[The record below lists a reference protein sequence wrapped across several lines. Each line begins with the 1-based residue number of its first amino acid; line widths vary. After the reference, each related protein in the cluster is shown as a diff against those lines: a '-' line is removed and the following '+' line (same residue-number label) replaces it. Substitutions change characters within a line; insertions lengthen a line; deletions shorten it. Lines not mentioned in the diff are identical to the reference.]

1 MKNTAILLVSCP
13 DQKGLNA
20 AIHDFIYRGNGNT
33 LHADEH
39 LDSER
44 NLFLMRV
51 EWDLAGFTLDMR
63 EFAAHFQPIAD
74 RFGMQWR
81 VALSSHRPK
90 IAIFVSRTWQ
100 SVGRTAQVEKPGQY
114 VTTTVAGEPI
124 VAVRGSDGKLR
135 AFYNVCRHH
144 AMTVMN
150 EPCGHAQHMR
160 CPYHGWTY
168 SLEGELRG
176 MTEFEGVCNFDR
188 AQNGLVPVRVET
200 WENFIFVNLDPH
212 AAPLRD
218 FLGALVGLAKPLN
231 FGGLKFVERRSYI
244 QQCNWKVYVD
254 NFLDGGYHVPHMHK
268 GLNSVLDYTN
278 YTIENVDRCCVQS
291 SPVAVDKRSEASA
304 AATRKGDRAYYF
316 WQYPNFMLNWYEGY
330 LDTNLVIPLGVD
342 RCEVIFDF
350 YFGKTSEA
358 QMPYIRESMGVS
370 ERVQQEDIVICDGV
384 QRGLSS
390 RAYQAGRLSVRRE
403 AGEHLFHRLL
413 AADLNDIRAAAAR

>member
-1 MKNTAILLVSCP
+1 MEPTLKEILASYNAVAALP
-13 DQKGLNA
+13 D
-20 AIHDFIYRGNGNT
+20 
-33 LHADEH
+33 
-39 LDSER
+39 
-44 NLFLMRV
+44 
-51 EWDLAGFTLDMR
+51 
-63 EFAAHFQPIAD
+63 AHTIP
-74 RFGMQWR
+74 
-81 VALSSHRPK
+81 SSWYTDPR
-90 IAIFVSRTWQ
+90 IRQLELQNVFSRAWQ
-100 SVGRTAQVEKPGQY
+100 AVGRTEQVEKPGQY
-114 VTTTVAGEPI
+114 VTASVAGEPV

-168 SLEGELRG
+168 NLEGELRG

-188 AQNGLVPVRVET
+188 AQNGLVPIRVET
-200 WENFIFVNLDPH
+200 WENFVFVNLDPH
-212 AAPLRD
+212 AASLPE
-218 FLGALVGLAKPLN
+218 FLGALVDLAKPLG
-231 FGGLKFVERRSYI
+231 FGGLQFVERRSYTLN
-244 QQCNWKVYVD
+244 CNWKVYVD

-291 SPVAVDKRSEASA
+291 SPVAVDKSSEASA

-330 LDTNLVIPLGVD
+330 LDTNLVLPLGVD

-350 YFGKTSEA
+350 YFGDTRES

-370 ERVQQEDIVICDGV
+370 ERVQQEDIIICAGV

-390 RAYQAGRLSVRRE
+390 RAYQSGRLSVRRE

-413 AADLNDIRAAAAR
+413 AADLQDTRAAVAR

>member
-1 MKNTAILLVSCP
+1 MEPTLKEILASY
-13 DQKGLNA
+13 NA
-20 AIHDFIYRGNGNT
+20 AAVLQDAYTIPAPWYTDARIAQLE
-33 LHADEH
+33 LH
-39 LDSER
+39 
-44 NLFLMRV
+44 NVF
-51 EWDLAGFTLDMR
+51 
-63 EFAAHFQPIAD
+63 
-74 RFGMQWR
+74 
-81 VALSSHRPK
+81 
-90 IAIFVSRTWQ
+90 SRTWQ
-100 SVGRTAQVEKPGQY
+100 TVGRTSQVEKPGQY
-114 VTTTVAGEPI
+114 VTATVAGEPI

-168 SLEGELRG
+168 NLEGELRG

-188 AQNGLVPVRVET
+188 AQNGLVPVRVEA

-212 AAPLRD
+212 AAPLHD
-218 FLGALVGLAKPLN
+218 FLGALVGLAQPLN

-291 SPVAVDKRSEASA
+291 SPVAVDKSSEASA

-330 LDTNLVIPLGVD
+330 LDTNLVIPLGID

-350 YFGKTSEA
+350 YFGDTSEA

-413 AADLNDIRAAAAR
+413 AADLNDTRAAAAR

>member
-1 MKNTAILLVSCP
+1 MEPTVKEILASY
-13 DQKGLNA
+13 NA
-20 AIHDFIYRGNGNT
+20 A
-33 LHADEH
+33 
-39 LDSER
+39 
-44 NLFLMRV
+44 
-51 EWDLAGFTLDMR
+51 
-63 EFAAHFQPIAD
+63 AALPDAYTIPAPWYTDPRIAQLELQSV
-74 RFGMQWR
+74 F
-81 VALSSHRPK
+81 
-90 IAIFVSRTWQ
+90 SRTWQ
-100 SVGRTAQVEKPGQY
+100 SVGRTEQVEKPGQY
-114 VTTTVAGEPI
+114 LTATVAGEPI
-124 VAVRGSDGKLR
+124 VAVRGSDGILR

-168 SLEGELRG
+168 NLEGELRG
-176 MTEFEGVCNFDR
+176 MTEFEGVNNFDR
-188 AQNGLVPVRVET
+188 AQNGLVPVRVEI

-218 FLGALVGLAKPLN
+218 FLGALVGLSKPLN
-231 FGGLKFVERRSYI
+231 FGALKFVERRSYI

-278 YTIENVDRCCVQS
+278 YTIENVDRCCLQS
-291 SPVAVDKRSEASA
+291 SPVAVDKSSEASA
-304 AATRKGDRAYYF
+304 ATTRKGDRAYYF

-350 YFGKTSEA
+350 YFGDTGEA

-413 AADLNDIRAAAAR
+413 AADLNDTRAAAAR

>member
-1 MKNTAILLVSCP
+1 MEPTVKEILASY
-13 DQKGLNA
+13 NA
-20 AIHDFIYRGNGNT
+20 AAPLQDAYTIPAPWYTDPR
-33 LHADEH
+33 
-39 LDSER
+39 
-44 NLFLMRV
+44 
-51 EWDLAGFTLDMR
+51 
-63 EFAAHFQPIAD
+63 IAQLELQNV
-74 RFGMQWR
+74 F
-81 VALSSHRPK
+81 
-90 IAIFVSRTWQ
+90 SRTWQ
-100 SVGRTAQVEKPGQY
+100 AVSRTVQVEKPGQY
-114 VTTTVAGEPI
+114 VTATVAGEPI
-124 VAVRGSDGKLR
+124 VAVRGSDGILR

-168 SLEGELRG
+168 NLEGELRG

-188 AQNGLVPVRVET
+188 AQNGLVPIRVET
-200 WENFIFVNLDPH
+200 WENFVFVILDPH
-212 AAPLRD
+212 AAPLRE

-291 SPVAVDKRSEASA
+291 SPVAVDKSSEASA

-350 YFGKTSEA
+350 YFGDTSKA

-413 AADLNDIRAAAAR
+413 AADLNDTRAAAAR

>member
-1 MKNTAILLVSCP
+1 MEATLKEILASY
-13 DQKGLNA
+13 NA
-20 AIHDFIYRGNGNT
+20 AAALQDAYTIPAAWYT
-33 LHADEH
+33 
-39 LDSER
+39 DSR
-44 NLFLMRV
+44 
-51 EWDLAGFTLDMR
+51 
-63 EFAAHFQPIAD
+63 IAQLELQNV
-74 RFGMQWR
+74 F
-81 VALSSHRPK
+81 
-90 IAIFVSRTWQ
+90 SRTWQ
-100 SVGRTAQVEKPGQY
+100 SVGRTAQVEKQGQY
-114 VTTTVAGEPI
+114 VTATVAGEPI

-150 EPCGHAQHMR
+150 EPCGQAQHMR

-168 SLEGELRG
+168 NLEGELRG

-188 AQNGLVPVRVET
+188 AQNGLVPLRVET

-218 FLGALVGLAKPLN
+218 FLGALVGLATPLN
-231 FGGLKFVERRSYI
+231 FGGLKFVERRSYV

-291 SPVAVDKRSEASA
+291 SPVAVDKSSEASA

-350 YFGKTSEA
+350 YFGDTSEA

-413 AADLNDIRAAAAR
+413 AADLKDTRAAAAR

>member
-1 MKNTAILLVSCP
+1 MEATVKEILACY
-13 DQKGLNA
+13 NA
-20 AIHDFIYRGNGNT
+20 A
-33 LHADEH
+33 
-39 LDSER
+39 
-44 NLFLMRV
+44 
-51 EWDLAGFTLDMR
+51 
-63 EFAAHFQPIAD
+63 AALPDAYTIPAPWYTDARIAQLELQNV
-74 RFGMQWR
+74 F
-81 VALSSHRPK
+81 
-90 IAIFVSRTWQ
+90 SRTWQ
-100 SVGRTAQVEKPGQY
+100 SVGRTAQAENPGQY
-114 VTTTVAGEPI
+114 VTASVAGEPI
-124 VAVRGSDGKLR
+124 VAMRGSDGKLR

-150 EPCGHAQHMR
+150 EPCGQAQHMR

-168 SLEGELRG
+168 NLEGELRG

-188 AQNGLVPVRVET
+188 AQNGLLPVRVET

-212 AAPLRD
+212 AAPLGD
-218 FLGALVGLAKPLN
+218 FLGALVGLAQPLN

-268 GLNSVLDYTN
+268 GLHSVLDYAN

-291 SPVAVDKRSEASA
+291 SPVAVDKSSEASA
-304 AATRKGDRAYYF
+304 AATRRGDRAYYF
-316 WQYPNFMLNWYEGY
+316 WQYPNFMMNWYEGY

-342 RCEVIFDF
+342 RCQVIFDF
-350 YFGKTSEA
+350 YFGDTSEA

-384 QRGLSS
+384 QRGLGS

-413 AADLNDIRAAAAR
+413 AADLNDTRAAAAR

>member
-1 MKNTAILLVSCP
+1 MEPTVKEILASY
-13 DQKGLNA
+13 NA
-20 AIHDFIYRGNGNT
+20 A
-33 LHADEH
+33 
-39 LDSER
+39 
-44 NLFLMRV
+44 
-51 EWDLAGFTLDMR
+51 
-63 EFAAHFQPIAD
+63 AALQDAYTIPAPWYTDARIAQLELQNV
-74 RFGMQWR
+74 F
-81 VALSSHRPK
+81 
-90 IAIFVSRTWQ
+90 SRTWQ
-100 SVGRTAQVEKPGQY
+100 SVGRTAQLEKPGQY
-114 VTTTVAGEPI
+114 VTATVASEPI

-150 EPCGHAQHMR
+150 EPCGHTQHMR

-168 SLEGELRG
+168 NLEGELRG

-200 WENFIFVNLDPH
+200 WENFVFVNLDPH

-218 FLGALVGLAKPLN
+218 FLGALAGLAQPLN
-231 FGGLKFVERRSYI
+231 FSGLKFVERRSYI

-291 SPVAVDKRSEASA
+291 SPVAVDKSSEASA

-350 YFGKTSEA
+350 YFGDTSEA

-390 RAYQAGRLSVRRE
+390 RTYQAGRLSVRRE

-413 AADLNDIRAAAAR
+413 AADLNDTRAAAAR

>member
-1 MKNTAILLVSCP
+1 MEPSLKEILASY
-13 DQKGLNA
+13 NA
-20 AIHDFIYRGNGNT
+20 AAS
-33 LHADEH
+33 LADAH
-39 LDSER
+39 TIPASWYTDAR
-44 NLFLMRV
+44 
-51 EWDLAGFTLDMR
+51 LAQLELQTVF
-63 EFAAHFQPIAD
+63 
-74 RFGMQWR
+74 
-81 VALSSHRPK
+81 
-90 IAIFVSRTWQ
+90 SRTWQ
-100 SVGRTAQVEKPGQY
+100 PVGRTAQVEKPGQY
-114 VTTTVAGEPI
+114 VTATIANEP
-124 VAVRGSDGKLR
+124 VVVVRGNDSKLR

-168 SLEGELRG
+168 NLEGELRG
-176 MTEFEGVCNFDR
+176 MTEFEGVCDFDR
-188 AQNGLVPVRVET
+188 AQNGLVPIRAET
-200 WENFIFVNLDPH
+200 WENFVFVNLDPRSVS
-212 AAPLRD
+212 LQE
-218 FLGALVGLAKPLN
+218 FLGALMGLAKPLG
-231 FGGLKFVERRSYI
+231 FSDLKFVERRSYI
-244 QQCNWKVYVD
+244 IDCNWKVYVD

-291 SPVAVDKRSEASA
+291 SPVAVDKGSEASA

-330 LDTNLVIPLGVD
+330 LDTNLVLPMGVD

-350 YFGKTSEA
+350 YFGDISES

-390 RAYQAGRLSVRRE
+390 RAYQAGRLSVKRE

-413 AADLNDIRAAAAR
+413 AADLQDSRVAVAR

>member
-1 MKNTAILLVSCP
+1 MEPTVKEILASY
-13 DQKGLNA
+13 NA
-20 AIHDFIYRGNGNT
+20 AAPLPDAYTIPAPWYTDPR
-33 LHADEH
+33 
-39 LDSER
+39 
-44 NLFLMRV
+44 
-51 EWDLAGFTLDMR
+51 
-63 EFAAHFQPIAD
+63 IAQLELQNV
-74 RFGMQWR
+74 F
-81 VALSSHRPK
+81 
-90 IAIFVSRTWQ
+90 SRTWQ
-100 SVGRTAQVEKPGQY
+100 AVGRTAQVEKPGQY
-114 VTTTVAGEPI
+114 VTAIVAGEPI
-124 VAVRGSDGKLR
+124 VAVRGSDGILR

-150 EPCGHAQHMR
+150 ESCGHAQHMR

-168 SLEGELRG
+168 NLEGELRG
-176 MTEFEGVCNFDR
+176 MTEFEGVSNFDR
-188 AQNGLVPVRVET
+188 AQNGLVPVRVEI

-212 AAPLRD
+212 AAALRES
-218 FLGALVGLAKPLN
+218 LGALVGLAKPLN
-231 FGGLKFVERRSYI
+231 FGGLQFVERRSYI

-291 SPVAVDKRSEASA
+291 SPVAVDKSSEASA

-330 LDTNLVIPLGVD
+330 LDTNLVIPLAVD
-342 RCEVIFDF
+342 RCEVIFDY
-350 YFGKTSEA
+350 YFGDTSEA
-358 QMPYIRESMGVS
+358 QLPYIRESMGVS

-384 QRGLSS
+384 QRGLRS

-413 AADLNDIRAAAAR
+413 AADLNDTRAAAAREATKQTSTPTHI

>member
-1 MKNTAILLVSCP
+1 MEPTLKEILASY
-13 DQKGLNA
+13 NA
-20 AIHDFIYRGNGNT
+20 AAVLQDAYTIPAPWYTDARIAQLE
-33 LHADEH
+33 LH
-39 LDSER
+39 
-44 NLFLMRV
+44 NVF
-51 EWDLAGFTLDMR
+51 
-63 EFAAHFQPIAD
+63 
-74 RFGMQWR
+74 
-81 VALSSHRPK
+81 
-90 IAIFVSRTWQ
+90 SRTWQ
-100 SVGRTAQVEKPGQY
+100 TVGRTSQVEKPGQY
-114 VTTTVAGEPI
+114 VTATVAREPI

-144 AMTVMN
+144 AMSVMN

-168 SLEGELRG
+168 NLEGELRG

-188 AQNGLVPVRVET
+188 AQNGLVPVRVEA

-212 AAPLRD
+212 AAPLHD
-218 FLGALVGLAKPLN
+218 FLGTLVGLAQPLN

-291 SPVAVDKRSEASA
+291 SPVAVDKSSEASA

-330 LDTNLVIPLGVD
+330 LDTNLVIPLGID

-350 YFGKTSEA
+350 YFGDTSEA

-413 AADLNDIRAAAAR
+413 AADLNDTRAAAAR

>member
-1 MKNTAILLVSCP
+1 MGPTLKEILASY
-13 DQKGLNA
+13 NA
-20 AIHDFIYRGNGNT
+20 A
-33 LHADEH
+33 
-39 LDSER
+39 
-44 NLFLMRV
+44 
-51 EWDLAGFTLDMR
+51 
-63 EFAAHFQPIAD
+63 AALPDAHTIPASWYTDPRIA
-74 RFGMQWR
+74 QLELQN
-81 VALSSHRPK
+81 VLSR
-90 IAIFVSRTWQ
+90 AWQ
-100 SVGRTAQVEKPGQY
+100 AVGRAEQVEKPGQY
-114 VTTTVAGEPI
+114 VTASVAGEPV

-168 SLEGELRG
+168 NLEGQLRG

-188 AQNGLVPVRVET
+188 AQNGLVPIRVET
-200 WENFIFVNLDPH
+200 WENFVFVNLDPH
-212 AAPLRD
+212 AASLEE
-218 FLGALVGLAKPLN
+218 FLGALVGLAKPLG
-231 FGGLKFVERRSYI
+231 FGGLHFVERRSYRLN
-244 QQCNWKVYVD
+244 CNWKVYVD

-291 SPVAVDKRSEASA
+291 SPVAVDKSSEASA

-316 WQYPNFMLNWYEGY
+316 WQYPNFMLNWYQGY
-330 LDTNLVIPLGVD
+330 LDTNLVLPLGVD

-350 YFGKTSEA
+350 YFGDTRES

-370 ERVQQEDIVICDGV
+370 ERVQQEDIIICDGV

-413 AADLNDIRAAAAR
+413 AADLQDTRASVAR

>member
-1 MKNTAILLVSCP
+1 MEPSVKEILASY
-13 DQKGLNA
+13 NA
-20 AIHDFIYRGNGNT
+20 A
-33 LHADEH
+33 
-39 LDSER
+39 
-44 NLFLMRV
+44 
-51 EWDLAGFTLDMR
+51 
-63 EFAAHFQPIAD
+63 AALPDAHTIPARWYTDPRIAQLELQNV
-74 RFGMQWR
+74 F
-81 VALSSHRPK
+81 
-90 IAIFVSRTWQ
+90 SRTWQ

-114 VTTTVAGEPI
+114 VSTTVAGEPI
-124 VAVRGSDGKLR
+124 VAVRGSDGILR

-150 EPCGHAQHMR
+150 EPCGHAQHLR

-168 SLEGELRG
+168 NLEGELRG
-176 MTEFEGVCNFDR
+176 MTEFEGVNNFDR
-188 AQNGLVPVRVET
+188 AQNGLVPVRVEI
-200 WENFIFVNLDPH
+200 WENFILVNLDPH
-212 AAPLRD
+212 AAALRES
-218 FLGALVGLAKPLN
+218 LGALIGLAKPLN
-231 FGGLKFVERRSYI
+231 FGSLKFVERRSYI

-291 SPVAVDKRSEASA
+291 SPVAVDKSSEASA

-350 YFGKTSEA
+350 YFGDTSEA

-413 AADLNDIRAAAAR
+413 AADLNDTSAASRDKQKSTPELQKPSA